1 MISRCSQPKELI
13 WYFLKR
19 KIYSFCLV
27 SGWTKTSLAHFFGI
41 SFILVQ
47 MVKIR
52 GKNLIV
58 LPSAQK
64 SLSTMAYAQRRMM
77 QTLSRIVRIPVMTT
91 PPVLEKQRQHL
102 SGHWG
107 HPPPPQRPPEP
118 LLGGP
123 PPQPHIFLSLFNTDF
138 LHTFICLLMSADNN
152 RALETFLRQ

>member
-1 MISRCSQPKELI
+1 MPLYITEKLVCHSTSLNVCHFISLKKIVCHSTSLYEYATICSTLCALP
-13 WYFLKR
+13 
-19 KIYSFCLV
+19 YSLCLV

-47 MVKIR
+47 MVNIT

-118 LLGGP
+118 LFGAP
-123 PPQPHIFLSLFNTDF
+123 PPQPHIFLN
-138 LHTFICLLMSADNN
+138 
-152 RALETFLRQ
+152 